1 MMHGVNFRRQTPDA
15 RRQTPDARR
24 QKLRRWRFPADAKHL
39 TVILF
44 LLAKP
49 FSASADE
56 VTIAFSPRGEALNLV
71 LNELRAATGR
81 VDLAQFYVT
90 HPDLID
96 ALCVLPAKGIRVRL
110 LTDVTMGEAAQQP
123 TLDKLTRH
131 GVQLYLIEPP
141 KSGKM
146 HMKNLVIDGETVIAG
161 TANWT
166 QQAFDLNFEDTLK
179 IASPALAAV
188 YLAKMDELT
197 ASDMASEVH
206 GSGAKPARL
215 TFPLPKPPVV
225 RTPPGRVNAP
235 GIRRFT
241 VPAPESFFLPDPEPF
256 DRLAAQIRSA
266 TSRIDVA
273 IFLLNE
279 DRIVSALTERA
290 QAGGCAIRIL
300 ADVGMLGSGNLEV
313 LQNLA
318 TAGVEIRTFGSDR
331 ENLHMKTGVI
341 DGRFFWTGSA
351 NWTKGAM
358 TLNVEDMLCFDS
370 PELAAWYAKWMDE
383 FAKVCQP
390 FVPLQAQAAPVATNA
405 ASVGKWPV
413 GLPPTAPRTDWD
425 HLVEHVDFPP
435 LETNAWTAYL
445 PDEAYAL
452 VLLDLV
458 RNARQTILIAMYKVA
473 EPGEKA
479 AAGFQGQI
487 VSELVKAAT
496 RGVYVGLLLH
506 VPVSPQ
512 DALYEAHS
520 RWAERLRAKGIDVR
534 LSLPTLP
541 MHEKFVSVDLCK
553 AIVGS
558 HNWSEGALDGSRVYE
573 SSALVVFSQQQKW
586 LADYFFSRPAISDMS
601 SREAWERELTLIRH
615 AKNMDASDKYQFLE
629 SFGAETEATP

>member
-1 MMHGVNFRRQTPDA
+1 M
-15 RRQTPDARR
+15 
-24 QKLRRWRFPADAKHL
+24 
-39 TVILF
+39 
-44 LLAKP
+44 
-49 FSASADE
+49 
-56 VTIAFSPRGEALNLV
+56 
-71 LNELRAATGR
+71 
-81 VDLAQFYVT
+81 DLAQFYVT

-96 ALCVLPAKGIRVRL
+96 ALCALPAKGIRVRL

-131 GVQLYLIEPP
+131 GIQLFLIEPP

-146 HMKNLVIDGETVIAG
+146 HMKCLVVDSKTVVAG

-166 QQAFDLNFEDTLK
+166 QQAFDLNFEDVLK

-197 ASDMASEVH
+197 ISEMAEEIH
-206 GSGAKPARL
+206 GSGAKPTRL
-215 TFPLPKPPVV
+215 TFPPPKPPVV

-235 GIRRFT
+235 GARRFM
-241 VPAPESFFLPDPEPF
+241 VPAPESFFLPNPEPF
-256 DRLAAQIRSA
+256 ERLAAQIRSA
-266 TSRIDVA
+266 TKRIDVA

-279 DRIVSALTERA
+279 DRIVAALTERA

-341 DGRFFWTGSA
+341 DGRYFWTGSA

-358 TLNVEDMLCFDS
+358 TLNMEDMLCFDS
-370 PELAAWYAKWMDE
+370 PELAAWYAQWMDE

-390 FVPLQAQAAPVATNA
+390 FVPLQAQAAPVATHA
-405 ASVGKWPV
+405 APAGKWPV
-413 GLPPTAPRTDWD
+413 GLPPTAPRTNWD
-425 HLVEHVDFPP
+425 RLVEHVDFPP

-445 PDEAYAL
+445 PDETYAP
-452 VLLDLV
+452 VLLDLI

-479 AAGFQGQI
+479 AAGFQGKI
-487 VSELVKAAT
+487 ASELVKAAA

-512 DALYEAHS
+512 DALYETHS

-553 AIVGS
+553 VLVGS

-573 SSALVVFSQQQKW
+573 SSALVVYPQQQKW
-586 LADYFFSRPAISDMS
+586 LADYFFSRPAVSDMS

-615 AKNMDASDKYQFLE
+615 AKSKDSSDKYQFLE
-629 SFGAETEATP
+629 SFGAEVEATP